1 MECNSMEDIHWSD
14 DEEQVAESNIPC
26 PPGMELLGNQAS
38 SLI

>member
-1 MECNSMEDIHWSD
+1 MEDIHWSD

-26 PPGMELLGNQAS
+26 NPGTQVPGNQAS